1 MNFSETSNCLKQKSG
16 QPLDC
21 PLFISQLIPS
31 SPSISL
37 YLHENCYRIDIM
49 VAVINPVKNPR
60 LRRPKT
66 VPAGLKV
73 SVGKSL
79 RPAIQKIAA
88 ELNPEKII
96 LFGSYAY
103 GTPNPHSDVDL
114 LIIMKTRA
122 SLKGRSWA
130 VSRLLLPRP
139 FPVDILV
146 KTPKELEKALKS
158 GDFFLKEIITHGKVL
173 YERSK

>member
-1 MNFSETSNCLKQKSG
+1 MATTNALVNITG
-16 QPLDC
+16 
-21 PLFISQLIPS
+21 
-31 SPSISL
+31 
-37 YLHENCYRIDIM
+37 
-49 VAVINPVKNPR
+49 
-60 LRRPKT
+60 LRRSGT
-66 VPAGLKV
+66 VPVGLTV

-79 RPAIQKIAA
+79 RPAIQKIVD

-103 GTPNPHSDVDL
+103 GIPNPHSDVDL
-114 LIIMKTRA
+114 LVVLKTNA
-122 SLKGRSWA
+122 SLKERSWK

-146 KTPKELEKALKS
+146 KTPKEMETALKA
-158 GDFFLKEIITHGKVL
+158 GDFFLKEILTRGKVL